1 MTTMIRQPV
10 NILLVDDQP
19 AKLLSYEVILGEL
32 GENLIKANSA
42 SEALGALLKTDV
54 AVVLV
59 DVCMPDLDGF
69 QLAEMIRIEIR
80 LESSP
85 DQRAELLGRLGDLAE
100 RRLAGD
106 VPDSLILLEHPPV
119 FTAGRRSKPEH
130 LLWSEPEA
138 AARGAAVHH
147 IDRGGS
153 FTFHGPGQLVGYP
166 ILHLGVRPDAVAYL
180 RALEDAVIRTGA
192 ALGVELHRRDD
203 VQTGVFAGD
212 DKVCAI
218 GVRLMRTR
226 VTLHGFAIN
235 CDTDLSWF
243 QGIVA
248 CGLSNNGVTS
258 LSALLDRDV
267 TVDEVRPIARRAL
280 AEVFDL
286 DYRQAPAEELE
297 RFRSALVARARRGSA
312 TLGDQRVP
320 EPVLEPAER
329 PRLVRA
335 RRPLD
340 VAQPMDA
347 DPRPAPSFGGT
358 DVRER

>member
-1 MTTMIRQPV
+1 MH
-10 NILLVDDQP
+10 
-19 AKLLSYEVILGEL
+19 
-32 GENLIKANSA
+32 
-42 SEALGALLKTDV
+42 
-54 AVVLV
+54 
-59 DVCMPDLDGF
+59 
-69 QLAEMIRIEIR
+69 
-80 LESSP
+80 
-85 DQRAELLGRLGDLAE
+85 DLAE

-166 ILHLGVRPDAVAYL
+166 ILHLGARPDAVAYL
-180 RALEDAVIRTGA
+180 RALERAVIRTGA

-243 QGIVA
+243 EGIVA
-248 CGLSNNGVTS
+248 CGLPNNGVTS
-258 LSALLDRDV
+258 LSALLGREV

-286 DYRQAPAEELE
+286 DYRQPPAEELE
-297 RFRSALVARARRGSA
+297 RVRSALVA
-312 TLGDQRVP
+312 
-320 EPVLEPAER
+320 
-329 PRLVRA
+329 
-335 RRPLD
+335 
-340 VAQPMDA
+340 
-347 DPRPAPSFGGT
+347 
-358 DVRER
+358 